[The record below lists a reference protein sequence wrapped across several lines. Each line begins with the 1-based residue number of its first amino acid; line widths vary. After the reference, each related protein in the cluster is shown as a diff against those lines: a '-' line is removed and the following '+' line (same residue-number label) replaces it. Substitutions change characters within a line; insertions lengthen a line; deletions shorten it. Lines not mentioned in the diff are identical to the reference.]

1 MESRVVVGGDEVND
15 QLSRN
20 PVLIAM
26 SVLAGMQ
33 ALTVSAGFA
42 EAVPPAVALW
52 VVLGVAALQGAVQF
66 YVRGAVTPVVDPRT
80 SDGEPLVP
88 ASEVTAGA
96 ADSDPTDG
104 GYTGSHRPAV
114 EE

>member
-1 MESRVVVGGDEVND
+1 MND

-52 VVLGVAALQGAVQF
+52 VVLGIATLQGAVQF
-66 YVRGAVTPVVDPRT
+66 YVRGEVTPVADPR
-80 SDGEPLVP
+80 DNQGRPLVP
-88 ASEVTAGA
+88 ADAIQGGHVGRHRAGDPA
-96 ADSDPTDG
+96 GDLERPTDG
-104 GYTGSHRPAV
+104 QEGL
-114 EE
+114 